1 MSATTEPTTVLSV
14 RVPESFAKQYDA
26 LAKATDRPK
35 RYHLFE
41 AMRRYLEAE
50 KWQVDL
56 IAERKRQL
64 DAGEIGYASPERVA
78 AVLNK
83 YAVYDDGQ

>member
-1 MSATTEPTTVLSV
+1 
-14 RVPESFAKQYDA
+14 
-26 LAKATDRPK
+26 
-35 RYHLFE
+35 
-41 AMRRYLEAE
+41 MRRYLEAE